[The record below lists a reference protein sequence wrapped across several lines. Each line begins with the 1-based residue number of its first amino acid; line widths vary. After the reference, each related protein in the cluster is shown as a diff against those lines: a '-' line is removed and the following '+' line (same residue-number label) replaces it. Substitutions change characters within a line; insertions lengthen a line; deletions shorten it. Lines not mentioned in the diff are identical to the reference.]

1 MSVHLDS
8 PNKLN
13 PRFAPF
19 ALCLFVLAAIAA
31 VTAAVK
37 GNRDAQLVV
46 ALAIVMVPIYAR
58 DVRRSK

>member
-13 PRFAPF
+13 PRFAPVM
-19 ALCLFVLAAIAA
+19 LILFTLSAIAA

-37 GNRDAQLVV
+37 GNSDARLVV
-46 ALAIVMVPIYAR
+46 ATAIVMIPVYAR
-58 DVRRSK
+58 DVWRSK